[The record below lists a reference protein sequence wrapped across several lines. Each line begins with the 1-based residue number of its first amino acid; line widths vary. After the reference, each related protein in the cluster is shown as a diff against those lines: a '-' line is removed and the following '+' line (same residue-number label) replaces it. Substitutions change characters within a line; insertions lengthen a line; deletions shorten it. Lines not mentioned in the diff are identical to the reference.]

1 MPVKVPDIGKLADTN
16 TTDITINNLSCPK
29 CNREFSG
36 FGYVKRHML
45 KIHNIKTISFKCQYG
60 KKFDDSMKLKKK
72 FVSWTTEINVC
83 NFFFFLFKLVTDFY
97 FIYRQSDISTYQM
110 YVINVIKC
118 N

>member
-1 MPVKVPDIGKLADTN
+1 MEPEKREDYKKQVNEMLKHTDSVSMPVKVPDIGKLADTN

-60 KKFDDSMKLKKK
+60 KKFDDSMKLKKY
-72 FVSWTTEINVC
+72 VC
-83 NFFFFLFKLVTDFY
+83 
-97 FIYRQSDISTYQM
+97 
-110 YVINVIKC
+110 
-118 N
+118 